1 MARLHFTDRY
11 PSSDRR
17 KLSVNRFLRENI
29 KAGLEGPDKAKYQL
43 QGWAKSEYQSGPDRS
58 IKLSR
63 KVRTPDGGATFT
75 ECLVPKWDFGELTP
89 DQPCARQPCLHRI
102 VADCSCGFSRNRSL
116 ILL

>member
-58 IKLSR
+58 IKLKPTEIRMDNVALTAADSPDAVRSQASSER
-63 KVRTPDGGATFT
+63 K
-75 ECLVPKWDFGELTP
+75 
-89 DQPCARQPCLHRI
+89 
-102 VADCSCGFSRNRSL
+102 
-116 ILL
+116 